1 MSLSG
6 ASTVIQVNGANFTV
20 ADATKELR
28 SNLIRFGTTS
38 EGLFLSSLNGNVYTS
53 SNIKAGYY
61 HGNAKHLVS
70 ISDAAAG
77 TYGGADAVVASVVV
91 DSTGRITG
99 ISNVNIE
106 LDDVLKHGN
115 TTSNT
120 VQFTNAGVSLK
131 ATGEINAGSFV
142 GDGTAITDTTSAAQG
157 TYGDVNSIPII
168 TVDADRRISSIST
181 TPANRD
187 TFSNVVARGAST
199 ANVVTFSNNG
209 NAILV
214 THANGKIGIAN
225 SLPGHALSIGK
236 KFYVDKGATSTN
248 VAVVHGNVAAT
259 YYYGNAKHLTNTT
272 DITGT
277 TSIGDDENIPT
288 INFENGRIVSVSNNP
303 ISINLEGVTAKG
315 NTTTHKVT
323 FDNSDVSLI
332 ASGKVGIANT
342 APDHSLAVADNF
354 YVGSDGATVASY
366 FSGDGANVINIVGSS
381 TVKGVTHGG
390 STSVP
395 TIQIDSDGKITQIAN
410 TTIAQ
415 TLQAVTE
422 NGAISNQTV
431 TLENATSLQA
441 QGKVAVSTSSAPTHD
456 FHVGS
461 NVYVDDDGANKV
473 VVTGRV
479 SATDYIGD
487 AGFLSNVSDVKSI
500 SHGATNKVPIIT
512 FDSNGRIETVSN
524 IDVQSNVISVSGA
537 GDNAGKFISYYSDD
551 NTVTSSSG
559 ATFDP
564 STGNMEISG
573 AFTAGGDLQ
582 VGGNLHVTG
591 NVYHSENLV
600 VDDNLIEIGNAAA
613 TSKTLGTL
621 LSRSDGNVA
630 IAYLN
635 TDHASY
641 ANTLIF
647 AKTDA
652 SGASSVIDPLTA
664 HLDAKFFGNLTVQN
678 NFTIGSSSKFFFDT
692 DNQNLTVGGVIT
704 ATTFDGSGAALSS
717 IQASNIS
724 DNVLSDLTQAKLDIS
739 DNSSRITTLDTKLN
753 TEVSTNI
760 APLIVNLSDNSS
772 RISTLNT
779 KLDTEVSTNIAP
791 LIVNLS
797 DNSSRISTLNT
808 KLNTEVST
816 NIAPLIT
823 NLSDNSSRISTLQTK
838 TTDISFSGSTTTVEH
853 DLVIGSAAQFFFDES
868 TSKLGISNS
877 SAPHALTVGDK
888 FYVDTTY
895 DVVSTIGS
903 TLNTGTVEVVGD
915 LSTVDFKTDT
925 GENADCRI
933 EKSNNGLVLSTGG
946 NGSLTTAMTLYANT
960 DADFN
965 RNISIGGELN
975 VANLVTSNIVFS
987 SNATIQAAQISL
999 DDVVAVSG
1007 TTDKDITVRDLTA
1020 VDIVSTT
1027 LSVSSTK
1034 NFNIPHPVVEGKRL
1048 IHACIETA
1056 RADNVYMGEV
1066 VLDGGRAEVDLDAV
1080 NGMTSGTFV
1089 ALNKDIRV
1097 FTTNESDWDAVKGS
1111 VDGSTLRIACQNGDS
1126 GAKVSWLVAG
1136 TRTDIPDLVVEV

>member
-422 NGAISNQTV
+422 NGATSDQTI
-431 TLENATSLQA
+431 TLSNATSLKA
-441 QGKVAVSTSSAPTHD
+441 QGKVAVSTTNAPTHD
-456 FHVGS
+456 LHVGD
-461 NVYVDDDGANKV
+461 NFYVDDDGTNKV

-479 SATDYIGD
+479 SATDYVGD
-487 AGFLSNVSDVKSI
+487 GSQLTGISDLTSTTKGS
-500 SHGATNKVPIIT
+500 AALVPEIT
-512 FDSNGRIETVSN
+512 FDDKGRI
-524 IDVQSNVISVSGA
+524 SGITERA
-537 GDNAGKFISYYSDD
+537 
-551 NTVTSSSG
+551 
-559 ATFDP
+559 
-564 STGNMEISG
+564 
-573 AFTAGGDLQ
+573 
-582 VGGNLHVTG
+582 
-591 NVYHSENLV
+591 
-600 VDDNLIEIGNAAA
+600 
-613 TSKTLGTL
+613 
-621 LSRSDGNVA
+621 
-630 IAYLN
+630 
-635 TDHASY
+635 
-641 ANTLIF
+641 
-647 AKTDA
+647 
-652 SGASSVIDPLTA
+652 
-664 HLDAKFFGNLTVQN
+664 VQN
-678 NFTIGSSSKFFFDT
+678 NVNSGTANKAAFYSSTTQVDSFDALTRDGSNMTLTGTFTVNDVTVNGDLHVSGNTVVHDSVTIEDPILTIGNTNILSTQTVGTVFSRADANVAMAYEKSDDGQAINTLVFGYTTDTGVGADILIDDSRILESKFYGNVVAT
-692 DNQNLTVGGVIT
+692 ANIT
-704 ATTFDGSGAALSS
+704 ATNFIGDGSQLTSIDFSAVDNNAETRLATAETDIDNLENSNAL
-717 IQASNIS
+717 AWSNI
-724 DNVLSDLTQAKLDIS
+724 NTIIS
-739 DNSSRITTLDTKLN
+739 DVSSNAGILSTLKDVHENNVARIDTLITDLDAAEIDIDNLETSNALAWSNINTIISDVSSNAGILTTLKGDHEAN
-753 TEVSTNI
+753 V
-760 APLIVNLSDNSS
+760 S
-772 RISTLNT
+772 RISTLETNT
-779 KLDTEVSTNIAP
+779 TNISYSSLQTTIGDD
-791 LIVNLS
+791 LIV
-797 DNSSRISTLNT
+797 
-808 KLNTEVST
+808 
-816 NIAPLIT
+816 
-823 NLSDNSSRISTLQTK
+823 
-838 TTDISFSGSTTTVEH
+838 G
-853 DLVIGSAAQFFFDES
+853 AAGTFFVD
-868 TSKLGISNS
+868 TATGKVGISNA
-877 SAPHALTVGDK
+877 SAAYELAIGTN
-888 FYVDTTY
+888 FFVDATN
-895 DVVSTIGS
+895 DIVSTIGS
-903 TLNTGTVEVVGD
+903 TLNTGGVEVVGD
-915 LSTVDFKTDT
+915 SSTIDFKSTT
-925 GENADCRI
+925 SETADCRI
-933 EKSNNGLVLSTGG
+933 SKSGGDLIFSTGNDG
-946 NGSLTTAMTLYANT
+946 ETLTTAITVSGDTQNVT
-960 DADFN
+960 FSN
-965 RNISIGGELN
+965 SITVSGNLN
-975 VANLVTSNIVFS
+975 AANLTVDNIVFS
-987 SNATIQAAQISL
+987 TDATIQAAQISL
-999 DDVVAVSG
+999 EDVLAVSN
-1007 TTDKDITVRDLTA
+1007 
-1020 VDIVSTT
+1020 STT
-1027 LSVSSTK
+1027 LDIITTGNVNTFNLLATGTK
-1034 NFNIPHPVVEGKRL
+1034 NFNIKHPIVEGKRL
-1048 IHACIETA
+1048 QHACIETA
-1056 RADNVYMGEV
+1056 RADNVYMGSA
-1066 VLDGGRAEVDLDAV
+1066 VLANGRVEIDLDIT
-1080 NGMTSGTFV
+1080 NKMTPGTFE

-1097 FTTNESDWDAVKGS
+1097 FTTNESDWDAVKGK
-1111 VDGSTLRIACQNGDS
+1111 VEGSKLRIECQNGES
-1126 GAKVSWLVAG
+1126 SAKVSWLVAG
-1136 TRTDIPDLVVEV
+1136 TRTDIEDLVVEV